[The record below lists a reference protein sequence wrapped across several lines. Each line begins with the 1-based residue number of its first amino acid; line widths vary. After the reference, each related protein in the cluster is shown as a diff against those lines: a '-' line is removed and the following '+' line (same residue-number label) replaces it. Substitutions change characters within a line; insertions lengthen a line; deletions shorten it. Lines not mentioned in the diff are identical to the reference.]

1 VRQAT
6 DLWEKGYQ
14 LRGFPVPTTRRQVVI
29 GATVAGAAALVFGG
43 AISMLLRSKASAD
56 TFAPADLMQPGPLGD
71 EIMGTENAPVTII
84 EYASMTC
91 PHCANFAVNVLPK
104 IKERYIDTGKVRF
117 IFREFPFDPLA
128 AGAFMLARCTD
139 KDKYFPLIEALFQ
152 QQTKWVVKNPMEPLL
167 EIAKQAG
174 FTEESFKACLANQKL
189 LDGIEWVRNRATE
202 KFKVDATPTF
212 FINGEMHRGEMTLDE
227 MDKAIQSYLKA

>member
-1 VRQAT
+1 VR
-6 DLWEKGYQ
+6 
-14 LRGFPVPTTRRQVVI
+14 TTRRQIVI
-29 GATVAGAAALVFGG
+29 GTTILGTAALALGG
-43 AISMLLRSKASAD
+43 VLAPVLGGRASA
-56 TFAPADLMQPGPLGD
+56 APVPTADLMEAGPLGD
-71 EIMGTENAPVTII
+71 QILGTENAPVTVI

-139 KDKYFPLIEALFQ
+139 KDKYFPLIETLFQ
-152 QQTKWVVKNPMEPLL
+152 QQSKWVVQKPMEPLL
-167 EIAKQAG
+167 TIAKQAG
-174 FTEESFKACLANQKL
+174 FTQQSFEACLANQKVL
-189 LDGIEWVRNRATE
+189 EGIEWVRNRATE

-212 FINGEMHRGEMTLDE
+212 FINGEMHRGEMSLDE
-227 MDKAIQSYLKA
+227 MEKAIQTYLKV